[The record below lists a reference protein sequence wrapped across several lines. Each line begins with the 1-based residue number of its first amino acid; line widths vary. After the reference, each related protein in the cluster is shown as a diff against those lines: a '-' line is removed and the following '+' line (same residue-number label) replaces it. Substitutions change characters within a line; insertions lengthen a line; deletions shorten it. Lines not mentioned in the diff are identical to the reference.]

1 MILKEITNKILENI
15 CSAKALGKD
24 FNISCEFVSKEFNQI
39 DLESVNREKQSYT
52 VLVLPHLP
60 KTQGWK
66 NEFSCW
72 VNLKTFLKNEKLF
85 GNNLKGGESSG

>member
-24 FNISCEFVSKEFNQI
+24 FNISSEFVSKEFNQI
-39 DLESVNREKQSYT
+39 DLESVNRKNQSYT
-52 VLVLPHLP
+52 VLVLPQKVL
-60 KTQGWK
+60 
-66 NEFSCW
+66 S
-72 VNLKTFLKNEKLF
+72 LKDEKLF